1 MQMGASRKAWRH
13 GPAMAQDTEQMAG
26 EMIQRGT
33 IASVDYDNE
42 TCTVTIG
49 DLTTGELPWK
59 SPSVGGVMI
68 WCPPVKD
75 EPATVLAAEGDLE
88 NGQVLLGFYSDAFPP
103 PARLPNLVHIKF
115 PDGSTIIYD
124 HAAHA
129 MTLTVA
135 DGTLAITAS
144 GGVTITAPVA
154 ITGDVTITG
163 NVTVS
168 GTVEASTD
176 VIGGGKSLKS
186 HKHSG
191 VTAGAAQT
199 GAPA

>member
-1 MQMGASRKAWRH
+1 MVA
-13 GPAMAQDTEQMAG
+13 AMAQDNEHMAG

-33 IASVDYDNE
+33 IASVDHDNL

-59 SPSVGGVMI
+59 SPSIGGLRI
-68 WCPPVKD
+68 WCPPVID

-88 NGQVLLGFYSDAFPP
+88 NGQVLLGDYSDDFPP
-103 PARLPNLVHIKF
+103 PSRLPNVVHIQF

-124 HAAHA
+124 HEAHSMA
-129 MTLTVA
+129 LTVT

-144 GGVTITAPVA
+144 GGVTITAPVT

-163 NVTVS
+163 NVIVT
-168 GTVEASTD
+168 GKVEASDD
-176 VIGGGKSLKS
+176 VIGGGKSLKG
-186 HKHSG
+186 HKHG
-191 VTAGAAQT
+191 GITAGTGQT
-199 GAPA
+199 GAPV